1 MKLST
6 FYVVDTVS
14 VQFWTGNHL
23 GIIFNPL
30 ALETDI

>member
-23 GIIFNPL
+23 GKHF
-30 ALETDI
+30 